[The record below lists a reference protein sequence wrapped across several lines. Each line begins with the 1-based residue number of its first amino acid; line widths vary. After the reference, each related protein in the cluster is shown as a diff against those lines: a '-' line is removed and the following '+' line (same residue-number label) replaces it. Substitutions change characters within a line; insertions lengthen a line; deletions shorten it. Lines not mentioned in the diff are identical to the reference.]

1 MDLFTDWDSIE
12 TIHLDLMDRKIFTG
26 ENVMLVRN
34 AVKPKAVVPAHKHVH
49 EQMLYVVSGECDVIT
64 EGAKQHLRAG
74 GLALFPSNA
83 EHSVINT
90 LDDEL
95 VAIDIF
101 SPIRE
106 DFL

>member
-1 MDLFTDWDSIE
+1 MNLFTDWDSIE

-34 AVKPKAVVPAHKHVH
+34 AVKPKTVVPPHRHVH
-49 EQMLYVVSGECDVIT
+49 EQMLYVISGECDVIT
-64 EGAKQHLRAG
+64 DGEKRHLCAG

-90 LDDEL
+90 LDEDL